1 MTISQYYDKASR
13 GSSSSSTSITQQQLA
28 DIIGNLKEEWRN
40 EINRNLKEEVRNEIE
55 EENKRSLEK
64 LKQKLKDAIKIDDVV
79 RVSVEKVLYGDAQ
92 VPFSTSKIQHV
103 RHALQ
108 TFIAWP
114 TNLVK
119 IVSHEVNSIL

>member
-1 MTISQYYDKASR
+1 M
-13 GSSSSSTSITQQQLA
+13 A
-28 DIIGNLKEEWRN
+28 DIIGSLKEEWRN
-40 EINRNLKEEVRNEIE
+40 EIIENLMEEVRNEIE

-64 LKQKLKDAIKIDDVV
+64 LKQKLKDAIKIDGVV

-103 RHALQ
+103 RQALQ

-119 IVSHEVNSIL
+119 IVSHDVNIIL